1 MNSKGTELEQV
12 LQTHWT
18 SFRCVWPRGF
28 GALKSSPYSWI
39 SSSMDSSLIHFL
51 YGPNTCSHC
60 IKGLKRTYPICHAP
74 LSRLA
79 RELCSFTEIA
89 RKSQLLCVN
98 RSLIRYGF
106 RTGASAV
113 RYIVWAEFEFL
124 VGWLINFT
132 PSSGRDP
139 EVLYMS
145 KTDITTLTFLPS
157 KFCLP
162 WLRNFMFFGSRGA
175 VIYSVI

>member
-12 LQTHWT
+12 LHTHWT
-18 SFRCVWPRGF
+18 SFRCIWPRGF
-28 GALKSSPYSWI
+28 GALKSSPHSWI
-39 SSSMDSSLIHFL
+39 SSSTDSSLIHFL
-51 YGPNTCSHC
+51 YGANTCSHC
-60 IKGLKRTYPICHAP
+60 IKVLKRTYPICHTP

-79 RELCSFTEIA
+79 LELRSFTEIA

-98 RSLIRYGF
+98 RSIIRYGL
-106 RTGASAV
+106 RKRCTVYSMSKAWVSSC
-113 RYIVWAEFEFL
+113 L
-124 VGWLINFT
+124 VDKLYAQLG
-132 PSSGRDP
+132 PDP

>member
-12 LQTHWT
+12 LHTHWT

-28 GALKSSPYSWI
+28 GALKSSPDSWI
-39 SSSMDSSLIHFL
+39 SSSMDSSLIDFL

-60 IKGLKRTYPICHAP
+60 SKVLKRTYPICHTP

-79 RELCSFTEIA
+79 RELRSFTEIA

-98 RSLIRYGF
+98 RSLIQYGF

-113 RYIVWAEFEFL
+113 RYIVWAKLEFL

-139 EVLYMS
+139 EVLFMS

-162 WLRNFMFFGSRGA
+162 WLRKFMFFGSRGV

>member
-12 LQTHWT
+12 LHTHWT

-28 GALKSSPYSWI
+28 GALKSSPHSWI
-39 SSSMDSSLIHFL
+39 SSSTDSSLIHFL
-51 YGPNTCSHC
+51 YGANTCSHC
-60 IKGLKRTYPICHAP
+60 IKVLKRPYPICHTP

-79 RELCSFTEIA
+79 LELRSFTEIA

-98 RSLIRYGF
+98 RSVIRYGL
-106 RTGASAV
+106 RKRC
-113 RYIVWAEFEFL
+113 RYIVWANLEFL

-132 PSSGRDP
+132 PSSDRDP

-145 KTDITTLTFLPS
+145 KTNITTLTFLPS

>member
-1 MNSKGTELEQV
+1 MFTLYWIAHAGIVWTPKAQNWNKSF
-12 LQTHWT
+12 THIEH
-18 SFRCVWPRGF
+18 
-28 GALKSSPYSWI
+28 LKSQI
-39 SSSMDSSLIHFL
+39 SNL

-60 IKGLKRTYPICHAP
+60 IKVLKRTYPICHTP

-79 RELCSFTEIA
+79 RELRSFTEIA

-98 RSLIRYGF
+98 RSLIRYGL

-113 RYIVWAEFEFL
+113 RYTVWAKLEFL

-139 EVLYMS
+139 EVLYKS
-145 KTDITTLTFLPS
+145 KTDTTTLTFLPS

>member
-12 LQTHWT
+12 LHTHWT

-28 GALKSSPYSWI
+28 GALKSSPHSWI
-39 SSSMDSSLIHFL
+39 SSSTDSSLIHFL
-51 YGPNTCSHC
+51 YGANTCSHC
-60 IKGLKRTYPICHAP
+60 IKVLKRTYPIRHTP

-79 RELCSFTEIA
+79 LELRSFTEIA

-98 RSLIRYGF
+98 RSVIRYGL
-106 RTGASAV
+106 RKRCTVYSMTKAWVSS
-113 RYIVWAEFEFL
+113 WL
-124 VGWLINFT
+124 VDKLYAQLG
-132 PSSGRDP
+132 PDP

-145 KTDITTLTFLPS
+145 KTEITSLTFLPS